1 VLWALDHALARTS
14 KRMERDLGI
23 TGPQRLVIRF
33 VGRFPGISAGRLASL
48 LCMHPSTLAGILRRL
63 ELRRFLARKVD
74 ASDGRRALFTLTAS
88 GRKREA
94 LQPGTVEAIVN
105 EVLHDTSPRE
115 LTAATLLLS
124 RLTQALEEHSDAP

>member
-1 VLWALDHALARTS
+1 
-14 KRMERDLGI
+14 MERDLGI

-63 ELRRFLARKVD
+63 ELRRFLSRKVD
-74 ASDGRRALFTLTAS
+74 ARDARRALFSLTA
-88 GRKREA
+88 GGKQRDA
-94 LQPGTVEAIVN
+94 VQPGTVEAIVN
-105 EVLHDTSPRE
+105 EVLRDTSPRE
-115 LTAATLLLS
+115 LKAATLLLS